1 MTPPDGHRSSLSR
14 SVAII
19 WRTLRSMRTAIILL
33 LMLAAAAVVGS
44 LIPQIP
50 NSPERVAAY
59 QLDHPFWGT
68 FFSAAGF
75 FDVFG
80 SWWFGLITALLFV
93 SLIACL
99 LPRSRALWRAARARP
114 IQARELDAFPS
125 FVERRVTAP
134 PATVATSASKVLRHK
149 RFRVELDRD
158 GAAVAAEKGFLREI
172 GSLAFHWAFLLL
184 LVAVIVGKGTGYVGH
199 ATIVEGQTWVDARL
213 NYDGDLRTGRFFSGG
228 FSGTQITLS
237 DFEDAYRDT
246 GIPMDFHSNLQLAN
260 ADGSEARDVDVRI
273 NHPSVFNGIRIFQY
287 GFGWAAMMRVEQGN
301 RVLFDGPVVLGQDT
315 PPGEN
320 PLAQPWVGVIKLAT
334 LRPQRAIVLELYP
347 DAEAYFRTLQT
358 GVPQPMTQ
366 ANAPFIRYQEWTGK
380 LLDTS
385 LSGLDTRFMHVSGS
399 GVVGESNTVD
409 LDGGCVVG
417 KPNETLPSS
426 AANVVCSPPPGPT
439 ALLMSFPELRQYSR
453 LQISHDAT
461 VPYVLAAAILIVLGL
476 LPALYVSRRKVW
488 VRARPDGPGS
498 IVQVGGFSLQRKDRF
513 DEEFASLVEAVVT
526 AAGGAPT
533 AEPAEVL
540 RP

>member
-1 MTPPDGHRSSLSR
+1 
-14 SVAII
+14 V
-19 WRTLRSMRTAIILL
+19 
-33 LMLAAAAVVGS
+33 
-44 LIPQIP
+44 
-50 NSPERVAAY
+50 
-59 QLDHPFWGT
+59 
-68 FFSAAGF
+68 
-75 FDVFG
+75 
-80 SWWFGLITALLFV
+80 
-93 SLIACL
+93 
-99 LPRSRALWRAARARP
+99 
-114 IQARELDAFPS
+114 
-125 FVERRVTAP
+125 
-134 PATVATSASKVLRHK
+134 
-149 RFRVELDRD
+149 DRD

-184 LVAVIVGKGTGYVGH
+184 LVAVIIGKGTGYVGH
-199 ATIVEGQTWVDARL
+199 ATIVEGETWVDARL
-213 NYDGDLRTGRFFSGG
+213 NYDGDLRTGRFFTGG

-246 GIPMDFHSNLQLAN
+246 GIPMDFHSNLQVAT
-260 ADGSEARDVDVRI
+260 ADSSQVRDVDVRI

-287 GFGWAAMMRVEQGN
+287 GFGWAAMMRVQQGN

-347 DAEAYFRTLQT
+347 DAEAYFRTIQT

-366 ANAPFIRYQEWTGK
+366 ANAPFIRYQEWTGR

-385 LSGLDTRFMHVSGS
+385 LSGLDTRFMRVSGS
-399 GVVGESNTVD
+399 GVVGEGNSVD
-409 LDGGCVVG
+409 LDRGCVVA
-417 KPNETLPSS
+417 KPNEAVPS
-426 AANVVCSPPPGPT
+426 AAADVVCSPPPGET

>member
-1 MTPPDGHRSSLSR
+1 MTPPDGRRSSLSR

-59 QLDHPFWGT
+59 QLDHPLWGT

-134 PATVATSASKVLRHK
+134 PATAATSASKVLRRK

-158 GAAVAAEKGFLREI
+158 NAAVAAEKGFLREI

-213 NYDGDLRTGRFFSGG
+213 NYDGDLRTGRFFAGG

-260 ADGSEARDVDVRI
+260 AEGSEARDVDVRI

-287 GFGWAAMMRVEQGN
+287 GFGWAAMMRVAQGN

-320 PLAQPWVGVIKLAT
+320 PLAQPWVGVIKLGT
-334 LRPQRAIVLELYP
+334 LQPQRAIVLELYP

-385 LSGLDTRFMHVSGS
+385 LSGLDTRLMHVSGS
-399 GVVGESNTVD
+399 GVVGEANTVD
-409 LDGGCVVG
+409 LDRGCVVG
-417 KPNETLPSS
+417 KPNETLPTS
-426 AANVVCSPPPGPT
+426 AADVVCSPPPGPS